1 MASFP
6 TSLEPGKCCYWEDG
20 PKPGD
25 MDITPCKPFTA
36 QERNESKFWR
46 QPINKHLSQLI
57 DSGITIDDKKV
68 YYVVHIFKHV
78 QSLDLVCNNETEL
91 NAYLEKLIN
100 EDAKE
105 TIRKSSLKTIELCL
119 KDNDKYV
126 KLIMQNAK
134 KRRQYYII
142 YHLSKRTDET
152 CEIGDWEK
160 GLDNYDVPEL
170 NDTINPMQYNVLFN
184 REEIERVNKENIRQL
199 NNDSPPL
206 SDQLSDPSP
215 TSITDIK
222 NTKHIYVSPQT
233 PKSIRVALGLS
244 KKKLDTIKR
253 QLFGLEQLNDKKKI
267 EKKEAEK
274 EKLEERIGHHEE
286 KLKKLELPRGGKT
299 KKYMKRKT
307 NKRKINK
314 RKTKRKH

>member
-25 MDITPCKPFTA
+25 MDNTPCKPFVA
-36 QERNESKFWR
+36 QIRNKSEFWK

-78 QSLDLVCNNETEL
+78 QSLDLVCNNETDL
-91 NAYLEKLIN
+91 NAYLAKLIN
-100 EDAKE
+100 ETAKE
-105 TIRKSSLKTIELCL
+105 SIKNSSLKTIELCL
-119 KDNDKYV
+119 KDGDKYV

-160 GLDNYDVPEL
+160 GVDNYDVPEL

-184 REEIERVNKENIRQL
+184 REKIESVNKENIRQL

-215 TSITDIK
+215 T
-222 NTKHIYVSPQT
+222 
-233 PKSIRVALGLS
+233 
-244 KKKLDTIKR
+244 
-253 QLFGLEQLNDKKKI
+253 
-267 EKKEAEK
+267 
-274 EKLEERIGHHEE
+274 
-286 KLKKLELPRGGKT
+286 
-299 KKYMKRKT
+299 
-307 NKRKINK
+307 
-314 RKTKRKH
+314 